1 MDSIK
6 KDYDNQK
13 EEEKKEEEKKEA
25 SVPVI
30 TLEELMWEQRGAMRV
45 RKENKE
51 EKEEE
56 NAEDEEKYHEQFKKA
71 LQKQVSVWS
80 GNDG

>member
-1 MDSIK
+1 MMDSIK

-30 TLEELMWEQRGAMRV
+30 TLEELM
-45 RKENKE
+45 
-51 EKEEE
+51 
-56 NAEDEEKYHEQFKKA
+56 
-71 LQKQVSVWS
+71 
-80 GNDG
+80 

>member
-30 TLEELMWEQRGAMRV
+30 TLEELM
-45 RKENKE
+45 
-51 EKEEE
+51 
-56 NAEDEEKYHEQFKKA
+56 
-71 LQKQVSVWS
+71 
-80 GNDG
+80 